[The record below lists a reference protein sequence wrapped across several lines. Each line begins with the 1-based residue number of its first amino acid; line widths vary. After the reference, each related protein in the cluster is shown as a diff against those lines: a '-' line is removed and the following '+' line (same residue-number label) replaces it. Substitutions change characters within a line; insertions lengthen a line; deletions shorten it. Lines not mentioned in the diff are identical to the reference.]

1 MWALERAPTADAHTR
16 RAARPSTHTPHIT
29 FAHRR
34 ELPDLLNLVRT
45 NDRRVLGGAGE
56 RDAQSE
62 EAPPGGG
69 LTAAQRGMHDA
80 VEECEAAEAA
90 AAAAAEAAAAE
101 AAAAEAAAAAAAVAA
116 AAKMKRAWW
125 LAGTACVGVAVAAAW
140 EYAF

>member
-90 AAAAAEAAAAE
+90 AAAAA
-101 AAAAEAAAAAAAVAA
+101 VAA